1 METITSVIPV
11 PSFPNIKAW
20 SVLYENGQMVT
31 EGDQNVLWPSV
42 DHGNIKAMMALG
54 IQLPQGT
61 NYKFTRHGFA
71 ALGQQATCS
80 GATVSVDVSGIC
92 LAFEFKVT
100 K

>member
-11 PSFPNIKAW
+11 PSFPNTKAW
-20 SVLYENGQMVT
+20 SVLYKNGQTVT
-31 EGDQNVLWPSV
+31 EGEKHLWPSV

-71 ALGQQATCS
+71 ALGQPASCS
-80 GATVSVDVSGIC
+80 GATVSVDVGEIR